1 MRRALATSLV
11 AVLAGCGGL
20 ENGPLT
26 KGVVRG
32 SLVGADA
39 QALVAVVDAPD
50 LSARPAADGTFELK
64 DVPHGDVELLLIV
77 SASAAERRT
86 VTVTGGGVADVGAV
100 NGRPAGAVELH
111 FRLPDLLSPRAGTA
125 TVKGTAIVQPVDPS
139 GETTLSL
146 PAGCYVVRGEVPGV
160 PAVER
165 PVCALEGVSL
175 ELELD
180 FPRPD
185 GSPGQEGC
193 SVSGCEDGAVCK
205 ADGRCEFP

>member
-1 MRRALATSLV
+1 MRRALVIALV
-11 AVLAGCGGL
+11 TVLAGCGGL
-20 ENGPLT
+20 ENVPLT

-32 SLVGADA
+32 SFVGADA
-39 QALVAVVDAPD
+39 QALVAVVDQPG
-50 LSARPAADGTFELK
+50 LSARPAADGSFELK

-77 SASAAERRT
+77 NASAAERRT
-86 VTVTGGGVADVGAV
+86 VTVLGGGVADVGSVA
-100 NGRPAGAVELH
+100 GRPAGAVELH
-111 FRLPDLLSPRAGTA
+111 FRLPDLLSPRAGSA
-125 TVKGTAIVQPVDPS
+125 TVKGTAIAQSVDEL
-139 GETTLSL
+139 GETTLTL

-160 PAVER
+160 AAVER

-175 ELELD
+175 ELEFD

-205 ADGRCEFP
+205 ADGRCEHP